1 MMSHPFNDLLDNNF
15 TNKFVFLGNRLLIKL
30 RYYMITASI
39 LTYVIL
45 SKIFE
50 CIMTDECMFKVWQ
63 IFSSSE
69 TPNHWIVQILCYTRI
84 RDVIVQYHY
93 INVNIRG
100 IVVGNIR
107 SRIHAVH
114 THCHIHI
121 HQAYYSILV
130 WLVLISGLN
139 KTKASFQVTVAIW
152 CGDIVYH
159 ILSNVKMLT
168 FFAKRAG
175 MAAEHPPFIIAP
187 ISISTTM
194 VGIFLKTSKISKRKC
209 LRTLLL

>member
-1 MMSHPFNDLLDNNF
+1 M
-15 TNKFVFLGNRLLIKL
+15 
-30 RYYMITASI
+30 
-39 LTYVIL
+39 
-45 SKIFE
+45 
-50 CIMTDECMFKVWQ
+50 
-63 IFSSSE
+63 
-69 TPNHWIVQILCYTRI
+69 
-84 RDVIVQYHY
+84 IVQYHY
-93 INVNIRG
+93 ININIPG

-114 THCHIHI
+114 NHCHIHI
-121 HQAYYSILV
+121 HQDYYSILV
-130 WLVLISGLN
+130 WLVLISRLN
-139 KTKASFQVTVAIW
+139 ETKVLLSFCSNSIY
-152 CGDIVYH
+152 IVYH

-194 VGIFLKTSKISKRKC
+194 VGIFLKTSKISKSTC